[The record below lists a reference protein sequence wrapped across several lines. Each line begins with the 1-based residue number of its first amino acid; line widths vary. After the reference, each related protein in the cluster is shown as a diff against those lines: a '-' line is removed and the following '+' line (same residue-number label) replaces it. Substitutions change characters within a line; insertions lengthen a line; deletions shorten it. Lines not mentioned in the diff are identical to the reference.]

1 MCTETLDLGLNVVS
15 KTNIV
20 LFFVIDIFNF
30 FFFFNFKVIF
40 SRYVLLLNLFNQMIV
55 TSRNFA
61 TMILYIR
68 KDF

>member
-20 LFFVIDIFNF
+20 LFFVID
-30 FFFFNFKVIF
+30 IF